1 MGTLRANMSM
11 SYDGKVALITGA
23 GAGLGRLY
31 AHTFAKRGAK
41 VVVNDMN
48 KEAADAVV
56 AELKALGAEAGAD
69 YNSCVDGDKVVA
81 TAIAL
86 FGTVH
91 IIVNNAGVLRDVS
104 FARMSDEQW
113 EIVIKTHLYGTF
125 SVCKAAWGA
134 MREQEYG
141 RTVNGLY
148 GQRGQANYSAA
159 KGGIVGFSKTLAK
172 EGVSKNIKV
181 NVVAPGAG
189 TAMTATVMPKE
200 LCDLWKP
207 EYVAPIVN
215 FLCHEACPCSG
226 DIFESG
232 GGFTAQVKWKRTEG
246 AYFDLDTEFGPEDIR
261 DRWAQ
266 ITDFTNSDFP
276 DDEKEREA
284 EDITANKQLTQI
296 LARM

>member
-134 MREQEYG
+134 MRE
-141 RTVNGLY
+141 
-148 GQRGQANYSAA
+148 
-159 KGGIVGFSKTLAK
+159 
-172 EGVSKNIKV
+172 
-181 NVVAPGAG
+181 
-189 TAMTATVMPKE
+189 
-200 LCDLWKP
+200 P

-215 FLCHEACPCSG
+215 FLCHEECPCSG

-232 GGFTAQVKWKRTEG
+232 GGFMAQVKWKRTEG
-246 AYFDLDTEFGPEDIR
+246 AYLDLDKDSGPEDVKE
-261 DRWAQ
+261 RWAQ
-266 ITDFTNSDFP
+266 ITDFTKSDFP

>member
-11 SYDGKVALITGA
+11 TYDGKVALITGA

-141 RTVNGLY
+141 RIVNVTSVNGLY
-148 GQRGQANYSAA
+148 GQRGQANYS
-159 KGGIVGFSKTLAK
+159 
-172 EGVSKNIKV
+172 VS
-181 NVVAPGAG
+181 PPC
-189 TAMTATVMPKE
+189 TASTCTPQHVTHR
-200 LCDLWKP
+200 
-207 EYVAPIVN
+207 
-215 FLCHEACPCSG
+215 FL
-226 DIFESG
+226 
-232 GGFTAQVKWKRTEG
+232 
-246 AYFDLDTEFGPEDIR
+246 
-261 DRWAQ
+261 
-266 ITDFTNSDFP
+266 
-276 DDEKEREA
+276 
-284 EDITANKQLTQI
+284 
-296 LARM
+296 

>member
-141 RTVNGLY
+141 RSSTSPLSTDCMASVDRQTTL
-148 GQRGQANYSAA
+148 RPKAA
-159 KGGIVGFSKTLAK
+159 SWDSLRLLLRRVCLRILKSTSWLLVLA
-172 EGVSKNIKV
+172 
-181 NVVAPGAG
+181 
-189 TAMTATVMPKE
+189 
-200 LCDLWKP
+200 L
-207 EYVAPIVN
+207 
-215 FLCHEACPCSG
+215 
-226 DIFESG
+226 
-232 GGFTAQVKWKRTEG
+232 Q
-246 AYFDLDTEFGPEDIR
+246 
-261 DRWAQ
+261 
-266 ITDFTNSDFP
+266 
-276 DDEKEREA
+276 
-284 EDITANKQLTQI
+284 
-296 LARM
+296 

>member
-125 SVCKAAWGA
+125 SVCKAAWE
-134 MREQEYG
+134 RC
-141 RTVNGLY
+141 
-148 GQRGQANYSAA
+148 
-159 KGGIVGFSKTLAK
+159 
-172 EGVSKNIKV
+172 VSKNTDGLSTS
-181 NVVAPGAG
+181 PLSTDY
-189 TAMTATVMPKE
+189 TASVDRQTTLRPK
-200 LCDLWKP
+200 
-207 EYVAPIVN
+207 A
-215 FLCHEACPCSG
+215 AS
-226 DIFESG
+226 
-232 GGFTAQVKWKRTEG
+232 
-246 AYFDLDTEFGPEDIR
+246 
-261 DRWAQ
+261 
-266 ITDFTNSDFP
+266 SDSL
-276 DDEKEREA
+276 R
-284 EDITANKQLTQI
+284 LLLRRVSRRI
-296 LARM
+296 LKSMSWLLVLALQ

>member
-41 VVVNDMN
+41 VVGNDMN
-48 KEAADAVV
+48 KESADAVV

-113 EIVIKTHLYGTF
+113 EIVIKTHLYGL
-125 SVCKAAWGA
+125 SV
-134 MREQEYG
+134 
-141 RTVNGLY
+141 
-148 GQRGQANYSAA
+148 SARRH
-159 KGGIVGFSKTLAK
+159 G
-172 EGVSKNIKV
+172 ERCVSKNTDGLSTSPLSTDCMASVDRQTTLRPKAASWDSPRLLLRRVSRRILKSTSWLLV
-181 NVVAPGAG
+181 LAP
-189 TAMTATVMPKE
+189 
-200 LCDLWKP
+200 
-207 EYVAPIVN
+207 
-215 FLCHEACPCSG
+215 
-226 DIFESG
+226 
-232 GGFTAQVKWKRTEG
+232 Q
-246 AYFDLDTEFGPEDIR
+246 
-261 DRWAQ
+261 
-266 ITDFTNSDFP
+266 
-276 DDEKEREA
+276 
-284 EDITANKQLTQI
+284 
-296 LARM
+296 